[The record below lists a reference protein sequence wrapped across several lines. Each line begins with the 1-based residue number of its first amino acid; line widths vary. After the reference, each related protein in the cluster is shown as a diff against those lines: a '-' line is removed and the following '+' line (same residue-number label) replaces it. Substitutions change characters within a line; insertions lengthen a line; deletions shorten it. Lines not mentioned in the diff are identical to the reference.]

1 MNKALFIVIATLLF
15 STTTTTFAKSDSKD
29 SNDPLTWDLTEIY
42 KTPADWDKAR
52 NEVLADIK
60 KIEKRK
66 GMLGD
71 SANTLYNTVQMLS
84 DLTRK
89 ASRVYA
95 YTSLK
100 SDENLG
106 NTEAQEPLQLS
117 IVMFGQFQQA
127 TSWIQP
133 EILTIGRERI
143 EKFIEQDIRLAPFVM
158 QLDNSLRNAPHTLT
172 EEAEKALSYFGQSN
186 GAPSQIYSLIANSDI
201 PWPMVEM
208 SNGEEARIDSQGYS
222 KWRGS
227 ENRDDR
233 KKVFDAYWT
242 RWGEY
247 TSTIGRTLSAHVQTQ
262 VASAKARNYDSVLQ
276 RELFGDNLPV
286 DVYKTLVSEVNKS
299 LPTLHRYFKL
309 RAKMLGVE
317 QMQYYDIYPPLVSLD
332 KTFDF
337 ETSNKITLDAMAILG
352 DDWVSRQKE
361 AMSQRWVHVKPQK
374 GKRSGAYMQPAAY
387 DVHPYLLLNHNDDY
401 ESLSTLAH
409 EWGHAMHSLYAQ
421 ETQPYETSS
430 YSTFI
435 AEIPSTSL
443 ELILQDYMTKN
454 TNDIDEKIFYLGS
467 ALEAMRGTFFRQT
480 MFAEFELALYET
492 VERGEALT
500 GDKMSKMYGE
510 ILKRYHGHDEG
521 IVQIDDLY
529 ANEWMFIPHFYYNM
543 YVFQYATSK
552 TAGAALYAK
561 ILDEGKAGVE
571 NYKKLLKSGSSDY
584 PYLLLKEAGVDLA
597 KPGPYQAIVKKMN
610 QTMDEIEA
618 LLKQKQLKGK

>member
-1 MNKALFIVIATLLF
+1 MIKALPITLAALLYV
-15 STTTTTFAKSDSKD
+15 SCSLTFANSDIKEP
-29 SNDPLTWDLTEIY
+29 NDRLIWDLTEIY

-60 KIEKRK
+60 KIEKSK
-66 GMLGD
+66 SKLGN
-71 SANTLYNTVQMLS
+71 SADTLYNLLQMIS
-84 DLTRK
+84 DITK
-89 ASRVYA
+89 KGSRVYV

-100 SDENLG
+100 ADENLG
-106 NTEAQEPLQLS
+106 NTKAQESLQLS
-117 IVMFGQFQQA
+117 KEMFAQFEQA

-133 EILTIGRERI
+133 EILSIGRERI
-143 EKFIEQDIRLAPFVM
+143 EKFIEQDVRLAPFAI
-158 QLDNSLRNAPHTLT
+158 QLDDNLRNAPHTLT
-172 EEAEKALSYFGQSN
+172 QEAEKALSYFGQSN
-186 GAPSQIYSLIANSDI
+186 GAPNEIYSLIANSDI
-201 PWPMVEM
+201 PWPTVEM
-208 SNGEEARIDSQGYS
+208 FNGEKARIDSQGYS

-233 KKVFDAYWT
+233 KKVFDAYWS
-242 RWGEY
+242 RWGDY
-247 TSTIGRTLSAHVQTQ
+247 KNTIGRTLSAHVQTQ

-276 RELFGDNLPV
+276 RELFADNIPV

-309 RAKMLGVE
+309 RGKMLGVE

-337 ETSNKITLDAMAILG
+337 ETSNKITLDAMSILG

-361 AMSQRWVHVKPQK
+361 AMSKRWVHVKPQK
-374 GKRSGAYMQPAAY
+374 GKRSGAYMQPGAY
-387 DVHPYLLLNHNDDY
+387 DVHPFLLLNHNDDY

-421 ETQPYETSS
+421 ETQPYETSN

-443 ELILQDYMTKN
+443 ELILQDYMYKN

-467 ALEAMRGTFFRQT
+467 SLEAMRGTFFRQT

-492 VERGEALT
+492 IERGEVLT
-500 GDKMSKMYGE
+500 GDKMSKIYGE

-521 IVQIDDLY
+521 IVNIDDLY
-529 ANEWMFIPHFYYNM
+529 TNEWMFIPHFYYNM

-552 TAGAALYAK
+552 TAGTALYAK
-561 ILDEGKAGVE
+561 ILNEGKAGVD
-571 NYKKLLKSGSSDY
+571 NYKRLLKSGSSNY

-597 KPGPYQAIVKKMN
+597 KPEPYQAIVKKMN
-610 QTMDEIEA
+610 QTMDEIES
-618 LLKQKQLKGK
+618 LLKQKTK

>member
-1 MNKALFIVIATLLF
+1 MIKSLSITLAVIAFSISTL
-15 STTTTTFAKSDSKD
+15 TFANSDTKD
-29 SNDPLTWDLTEIY
+29 PSNRLVWDLTEIY
-42 KTPADWDKAR
+42 KTSADWDKAR
-52 NEVLADIK
+52 NEVLTDIK

-71 SANTLYNTVQMLS
+71 SANSLYNSLQMIS
-84 DLTRK
+84 DITRK
-89 ASRVYA
+89 VWRVYT
-95 YTSLK
+95 YTRLK

-106 NTEAQEPLQLS
+106 NTEAQEALQLS
-117 IVMFGQFQQA
+117 IETFAQFEQA
-127 TSWIQP
+127 TSWVQP

-143 EKFIEQDIRLAPFVM
+143 EKFIEQDVRLAPFVM
-158 QLDNSLRNAPHTLT
+158 PLDNSLRNAHHTLT
-172 EEAEKALSYFGQSN
+172 SEAEKALSYFGQSN
-186 GAPSQIYSLIANSDI
+186 DAPNEIYSLIANSDI
-201 PWPMVEM
+201 PWPTVEM
-208 SNGEEARIDSQGYS
+208 SNGEKARIDSQGYS

-227 ENRDDR
+227 ENRNDR
-233 KKVFDAYWT
+233 KKVFDAYWA
-242 RWGEY
+242 RWSEY

-276 RELFGDNLPV
+276 RELFSDNLPV
-286 DVYKTLVSEVNKS
+286 EVYKTLVSEVNKS

-309 RAKMLGVE
+309 RGKMLGIE

-337 ETSNKITLDAMAILG
+337 ETSNKITLDAMGILG
-352 DDWVSRQKE
+352 NDWVSRQKE
-361 AMSQRWVHVKPQK
+361 AMSKRWVHVKPQK
-374 GKRSGAYMQPAAY
+374 GKTSGAYMQSAAY

-421 ETQPYETSS
+421 ETQPYETSD

-443 ELILQDYMTKN
+443 ELILQDYMSKN
-454 TNDIDEKIFYLGS
+454 ANDIDEKIYYLGS
-467 ALEAMRGTFFRQT
+467 SLEAMRGTFFRQT

-492 VERGEALT
+492 IERGEVLT

-521 IVQIDDLY
+521 VVNIDDLY

-552 TAGAALYAK
+552 TAGTALYAK
-561 ILDEGKAGVE
+561 IQDEGKAGVE
-571 NYKKLLKSGSSDY
+571 NYKNLLKSGSSNY

-597 KPGPYQAIVKKMN
+597 KPEPYQAIVKKMN
-610 QTMDEIEA
+610 QTMDEIES
-618 LLKQKQLKGK
+618 LLKQKAR

>member
-1 MNKALFIVIATLLF
+1 MIKALSFTLAALLCI
-15 STTTTTFAKSDSKD
+15 TCTLTFANSNTKD
-29 SNDPLTWDLTEIY
+29 PNDRLIWDLTEIY

-71 SANTLYNTVQMLS
+71 SANTLYNSLRMIS
-84 DLTRK
+84 DITRK
-89 ASRVYA
+89 GSRVYA

-106 NTEAQEPLQLS
+106 NTEAQESLQLS
-117 IVMFGQFQQA
+117 IEMFAQFEQA

-133 EILTIGRERI
+133 EILTIGKERI
-143 EKFIEQDIRLAPFVM
+143 EKFIEQEVRLAPFVM
-158 QLDNSLRNAPHTLT
+158 QLDNNLRNAPHTLT
-172 EEAEKALSYFGQSN
+172 REAEKALSYFGQSN
-186 GAPSQIYSLIANSDI
+186 GAPNEIYSLIANSDI
-201 PWPMVEM
+201 PWPTVEM
-208 SNGEEARIDSQGYS
+208 SNGEKARIDSQGYS
-222 KWRGS
+222 KWRSS

-247 TSTIGRTLSAHVQTQ
+247 TNTVGRTLSAHVQTQ

-276 RELFGDNLPV
+276 RELFDDNLPV
-286 DVYKTLVSEVNKS
+286 AVYKTLVSEVNKS

-317 QMQYYDIYPPLVSLD
+317 HMQYYDIYPPLISLD

-337 ETSNKITLDAMAILG
+337 ETSNKITLDAMGILG
-352 DDWVSRQKE
+352 NDWVSRQKE
-361 AMSQRWVHVKPQK
+361 AMSKRWVHVKPQK
-374 GKRSGAYMQPAAY
+374 GKTSGAYMSDSAY
-387 DVHPYLLLNHNDDY
+387 DVHPYILLNHNDDY

-421 ETQPYETSS
+421 ETQPYETSD

-443 ELILQDYMTKN
+443 ELILQDYMSKN
-454 TNDIDEKIFYLGS
+454 TSDIDEKIYYLGS
-467 ALEAMRGTFFRQT
+467 SLEAMRGTFFRQT

-492 VERGEALT
+492 IERGEVLT

-521 IVQIDDLY
+521 IVNIDDLY

-552 TAGAALYAK
+552 TAGTALYAK
-561 ILDEGKAGVE
+561 ILNEGKAGVE
-571 NYKKLLKSGSSDY
+571 NYKTLLKSGSSNY

-597 KPGPYQAIVKKMN
+597 KPEPYQAIVKKMN
-610 QTMDEIEA
+610 QTMDEIES
-618 LLKQKQLKGK
+618 LLKQKAR